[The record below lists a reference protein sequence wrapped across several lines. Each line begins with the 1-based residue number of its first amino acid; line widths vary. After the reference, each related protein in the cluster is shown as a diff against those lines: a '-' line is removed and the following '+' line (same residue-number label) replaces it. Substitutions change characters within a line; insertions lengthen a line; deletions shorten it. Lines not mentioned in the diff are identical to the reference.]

1 MDHQSRIVKPEVR
14 RHGSIGAMDPH
25 SARTTLAGIRAGLGI
40 GALLAP
46 RVTGKLFGIDV
57 DANPAA
63 PYLARLF
70 GARELYMAS
79 PFLMPAP
86 GLDEQELA
94 SRAVP
99 VDAADTVAALAAGL
113 SGYLPWRAALTAGVT
128 AGVATWLGMVGSREL

>member
-1 MDHQSRIVKPEVR
+1 
-14 RHGSIGAMDPH
+14 MDPL
-25 SARTTLAGIRAGLGI
+25 SARRTLALIRTALGV
-40 GALLAP
+40 GTLLAP
-46 RVTGKLFGIDV
+46 RVTGKVFGIDV

-94 SRAVP
+94 ARAVP

-113 SGYLPWRAALTAGVT
+113 KGYLPWRAVVPAAG
-128 AGVATWLGMVGSREL
+128 AAAFATYLGTRAAARP

>member
-1 MDHQSRIVKPEVR
+1 
-14 RHGSIGAMDPH
+14 MDPY
-25 SARTTLAGIRAGLGI
+25 SARTTLAGIRAGLGV

-57 DANPAA
+57 DDNPAA

-99 VDAADTVAALAAGL
+99 VDAVDTVAALAAGL
-113 SGYLPWRAALTAGVT
+113 GGYLPWRAALSAGLT
-128 AGVATWLGMVGSREL
+128 AGVATWLGMVGSREQ

>member
-1 MDHQSRIVKPEVR
+1 
-14 RHGSIGAMDPH
+14 MDPL
-25 SARTTLAGIRAGLGI
+25 SARRTLALVRAALGV
-40 GALLAP
+40 GSLLAP
-46 RVTGKLFGIDV
+46 RVTGKVFGIDV

-94 SRAVP
+94 ARAVP

-113 SGYLPWRAALTAGVT
+113 KGYLPWRAVVPAAG
-128 AGVATWLGMVGSREL
+128 AAAFATYLGTQAQRRP

>member
-1 MDHQSRIVKPEVR
+1 
-14 RHGSIGAMDPH
+14 MDPY
-25 SARTTLAGIRAGLGI
+25 SARRTLAGVRAALGV

-70 GARELYMAS
+70 GARELFMAS

-86 GLDEQELA
+86 GLDERELA

-113 SGYLPWRAALTAGVT
+113 KGYLPWRAVIPAAATA
-128 AGVATWLGMVGSREL
+128 AFAIYLGSVGSQRS